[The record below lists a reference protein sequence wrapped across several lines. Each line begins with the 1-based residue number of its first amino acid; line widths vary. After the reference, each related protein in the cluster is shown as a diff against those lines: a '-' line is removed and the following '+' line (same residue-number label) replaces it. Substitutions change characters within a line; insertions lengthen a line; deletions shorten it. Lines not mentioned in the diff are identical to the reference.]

1 MLRLSAIALVLIAAG
16 SVHAAEKTLD
26 RAFTVSPG
34 GELVVDADGASVH
47 VSGND
52 GNQVIVHMV
61 FGGSESDLDDIKLD
75 AIQKDNGVTVT
86 ARKPKRNWF
95 WWGSWGKQEIE
106 VTVPR
111 RYGVSVRTGGGSIE
125 PARHYRRRVIAH
137 LRRQHIGEECDWER
151 RDANLRRFHSRRYD
165 RW

>member
-1 MLRLSAIALVLIAAG
+1 MRLSAIALVLIATG
-16 SVHAAEKTLD
+16 SAHAAEKTLD

-75 AIQKDNGVTVT
+75 AIQKG
-86 ARKPKRNWF
+86 
-95 WWGSWGKQEIE
+95 Q
-106 VTVPR
+106 
-111 RYGVSVRTGGGSIE
+111 
-125 PARHYRRRVIAH
+125 
-137 LRRQHIGEECDWER
+137 R
-151 RDANLRRFHSRRYD
+151 RDRHRAETPSEAGFGGVVGQRGRKSR
-165 RW
+165 